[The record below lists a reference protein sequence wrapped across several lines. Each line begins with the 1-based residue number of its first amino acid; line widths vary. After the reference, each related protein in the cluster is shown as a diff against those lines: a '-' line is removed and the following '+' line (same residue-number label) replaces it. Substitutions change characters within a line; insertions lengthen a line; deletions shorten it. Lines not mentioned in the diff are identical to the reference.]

1 MKNYGIIGYPLEHSF
16 SPIIHNIAFK
26 HYNML
31 AEYGKIEIE
40 NNLFNKKINE
50 IKKGN
55 WSGFN
60 VTIPYK
66 QQIIPHL
73 DELDRI
79 CERIGAVNTIKV
91 NKDNSWKG
99 FNTDYIGFIKPI
111 RYALGKIS
119 NCLLIG
125 AGGAAQAVGF
135 GLLEFS
141 EIKHLVIV
149 NRTSHRS
156 EALEKKLRSFKPIEY
171 EIIDYSDINSI
182 SERFDLIVN
191 TTSVGMD
198 KLKDQSPINLQQIS
212 GSDSIIYDLIY
223 NPAKTVFL
231 REAEQLDLNIIN
243 GLPMLIGQAEE
254 SFKIWTGKN
263 FTDTIYKEI
272 ELTLS

>member
-91 NKDNSWKG
+91 NK
-99 FNTDYIGFIKPI
+99 
-111 RYALGKIS
+111 
-119 NCLLIG
+119 
-125 AGGAAQAVGF
+125 
-135 GLLEFS
+135 
-141 EIKHLVIV
+141 HL
-149 NRTSHRS
+149 
-156 EALEKKLRSFKPIEY
+156 FY
-171 EIIDYSDINSI
+171 
-182 SERFDLIVN
+182 
-191 TTSVGMD
+191 
-198 KLKDQSPINLQQIS
+198 
-212 GSDSIIYDLIY
+212 
-223 NPAKTVFL
+223 
-231 REAEQLDLNIIN
+231 
-243 GLPMLIGQAEE
+243 
-254 SFKIWTGKN
+254 
-263 FTDTIYKEI
+263 
-272 ELTLS
+272 

>member
-1 MKNYGIIGYPLEHSF
+1 M
-16 SPIIHNIAFK
+16 
-26 HYNML
+26 
-31 AEYGKIEIE
+31 
-40 NNLFNKKINE
+40 
-50 IKKGN
+50 
-55 WSGFN
+55 
-60 VTIPYK
+60 
-66 QQIIPHL
+66 
-73 DELDRI
+73 
-79 CERIGAVNTIKV
+79 
-91 NKDNSWKG
+91 
-99 FNTDYIGFIKPI
+99 
-111 RYALGKIS
+111 
-119 NCLLIG
+119 
-125 AGGAAQAVGF
+125 
-135 GLLEFS
+135 
-141 EIKHLVIV
+141 
-149 NRTSHRS
+149 
-156 EALEKKLRSFKPIEY
+156 RSFKPIEY

-212 GSDSIIYDLIY
+212 DSDSIIYDLIY